1 MAKKLSQN
9 IRILNALSQG
19 KKLSM
24 AQALKQFGTKRLA
37 ARIYDLRHEYHIEGI
52 VTGKNKSGKTAYY
65 IGAPEAV

>member
-37 ARIYDLRHEYHIEGI
+37 ARIYDLRHIHQVEGI
-52 VTGKNKSGKTAYY
+52 VTGKNKAGKTAYF
-65 IGAPEAV
+65 IA